1 MHTRPRA
8 ANRSVPST
16 FVSADLATIATW
28 IEQADIVVALS
39 GAGISTGSGIPDF
52 RGPNGVWTKNPDA
65 EKSAQLDVYLGD
77 AELRKR
83 TWQNR
88 LRSEMWDAKP
98 NAAHDALVALEQ
110 MGKLHGIV
118 TQNVDGL
125 HHAAGQRADIVVE
138 IHGNVREAKC
148 VDCGWHGPMDE
159 TLDRVRAGE
168 EDPECVEC
176 GGILKSATISFGENL
191 VRADLH
197 RSQIAA
203 ARADLFLAIGTSLVV
218 YPAAELPEI
227 ALRNGARLVIMNA
240 EPTPYD
246 AVAAAVVREP
256 LETAL
261 PELVTLVGNIRPGK

>member
-1 MHTRPRA
+1 MS
-8 ANRSVPST
+8 N
-16 FVSADLATIATW
+16 DLQTIANW
-28 IEQADIVVALS
+28 VNDAEIVVALC

-65 EKSAQLDVYLGD
+65 EKAAQLKAYLGD
-77 AELRKR
+77 PELRKR
-83 TWQNR
+83 AWQNR
-88 LRSEMWDAKP
+88 LGSEMWDAKP
-98 NAAHDALVALEQ
+98 NAAHDALVALER
-110 MGKLHGIV
+110 MGKLHGLV
-118 TQNVDGL
+118 TQNIDGL

-148 VDCGWHGPMDE
+148 VDCGWRGPMGE

-191 VRADLH
+191 VAADLH
-197 RSQIAA
+197 RAQVAA
-203 ARADLFLAIGTSLVV
+203 ARADIFFAIGTSLVV

-227 ALRNGARLVIMNA
+227 ALRNGARLIVMNA

-246 AVAAAVVREP
+246 TLAAAVVRDP
-256 LETAL
+256 LEIVL
-261 PELVTLVGNIRPGK
+261 PELVTLVGNIRPGR

>member
-1 MHTRPRA
+1 
-8 ANRSVPST
+8 VPTSEL
-16 FVSADLATIATW
+16 DIIASW
-28 IEQADIVVALS
+28 IRDARIVVALS
-39 GAGISTGSGIPDF
+39 GAGISTASGIQDF
-52 RGPNGVWTKNPDA
+52 RGPNGLWTKNPDA
-65 EKSAQLDVYLGD
+65 EKAAQLSVYLSD
-77 AELRKR
+77 TDLRKR

-88 LRSEMWDAKP
+88 LTSGMWDAKP
-98 NAAHDALVALEQ
+98 NSAHDALVALER
-110 MGKLHGIV
+110 MDKLHGLV

-148 VDCGWHGPMDE
+148 VDCGWHGPMQE

-168 EDPECVEC
+168 DDPECVEC

-191 VRADLH
+191 VPADLQ
-197 RSQIAA
+197 RAEVAA

-218 YPAAELPEI
+218 YPAAALPEI
-227 ALRNGARLVIMNA
+227 ALQNGARLVIMNA

-246 AVAAAVVREP
+246 DLAAAVVRDP

-261 PELVTLVGNIRPGK
+261 PELVALV